1 VTRMQSPET
10 CRLTARV
17 PAELKDEFKAAC
29 DEREE
34 SMTEAIEAF
43 MRGYVEQHGVTAADV
58 AEGYTPGDPDLRE
71 LYQVCLD
78 VATHGQYGPMI
89 YQRRHGGRIAERT
102 QFSKTELKTALMP
115 LRTRGYVA
123 MGPMPPELQGD
134 AAKRFR
140 SWIVKPLGADP
151 EQWKYREVDR

>member
-1 VTRMQSPET
+1 MTRMESPET

-17 PAELKDEFKAAC
+17 PAALKDEFKTAC

-34 SMTEAIEAF
+34 SMTEAIEVF
-43 MRGYVEQHGVTAADV
+43 MREYVDKHGVTAADV
-58 AEGYTPGDPDLRE
+58 AEGYTPDDHDLRE

-78 VATHGQYGPMI
+78 VATHGQYGPMV

-102 QFSKTELKTALMP
+102 QVSKSDLSAALMP
-115 LRTRGYVA
+115 LRSRGYVA
-123 MGPMPPELQGD
+123 IGPMPPELQGE

-140 SWIVKPLGADP
+140 SWIVKPLTADP
-151 EQWKYREVDR
+151 DQWKYREGST